1 MQVQVVTDQQAA
13 LSASHAEAMTV
24 MGKMC
29 KCGLMIKNIMKF
41 RMITETAIVYRNN
54 VNHSS
59 ITHENLPQCQILRA
73 WGNKIWREVT
83 MRVHRATVEARRG
96 GVLK

>member
-1 MQVQVVTDQQAA
+1 MQVRVVTAQQAA
-13 LSASHAEAMTV
+13 LSVLHAEAVTV

-29 KCGLMIKNIMKF
+29 KCGFMIKNIMKF

-54 VNHSS
+54 VYQSS
-59 ITHENLPQCQILRA
+59 ITNEHLPQCQILRA
-73 WGNKIWREVT
+73 WGNKILREVT
-83 MRVHRATVEARRG
+83 MRVHRATVEASRE